1 MPKSLNE
8 QVVVL
13 TGASSGIGREAAS
26 LFGEHGASVVLAAR
40 DEAALRDVAA
50 EIEQVGGRAHVVPTD
65 VAEWPQ
71 VERLAR
77 ETVEHFGRI
86 DTWVNNAGIALG
98 GTVYETAA
106 DEIERII
113 RVNLM
118 GVIFGAKAAVPHMK
132 RQGGGTIINVGSV
145 AGVRAFPI
153 QSVYSA
159 TKHGVKGITEAL
171 RLELWREPGDFHVTY
186 IAPAAIDTPLFPQA
200 RTKFAT
206 QLGAPRPVY
215 DPGIVAESIVFA
227 AEHPRRDIFVGGGAK
242 LFDVLER
249 ISPSFVDWFI
259 TRGDRIYK
267 EQVSDRPKNGPDNLF
282 QPPPGPR
289 HVRGNHGDQAHATSL
304 YTRIFEWH
312 PALKPVALGAV
323 ALGAAALLRGRGRG
337 RPRPGRLAKSGDS
350 IRDAVE
356 CTF

>member
-1 MPKSLNE
+1 MPRPLNE

-26 LFGEHGASVVLAAR
+26 LFGERGAAVVLAAR

-50 EIEQVGGRAHVVPTD
+50 EIAQVGGRAHVVPTD

-77 ETVEHFGRI
+77 EAVEHFGRI
-86 DTWVNNAGIALG
+86 DTWVNNAGVAMG
-98 GTVYETAA
+98 GAVHETEVA
-106 DEIERII
+106 EIERII
-113 RVNLM
+113 RVNLI
-118 GVIFGAKAAVPHMK
+118 GVIFGIKAAIPQMK
-132 RQGGGTIINVGSV
+132 RQGGGTIINIGSV

-171 RLELWREPGDFHVTY
+171 RLELWREPGEFHVTY
-186 IAPAAIDTPLFPQA
+186 IAPAAINTPLFPQA
-200 RTKFAT
+200 RTKLAT
-206 QLGAPRPVY
+206 QLGAPRPIYV
-215 DPGIVAESIVFA
+215 PRIVAESIVFA

-249 ISPSFVDWFI
+249 ISPAFVDWFV

-282 QPPPGPR
+282 QTPAGLR
-289 HVRGNHGDQAHATSL
+289 YVRGIHGDQAHSTSL

-323 ALGAAALLRGRGRG
+323 ALGAAALLRGLA
-337 RPRPGRLAKSGDS
+337 RPRPGPMARSSDR
-350 IRDAVE
+350 IRDAIGRAP
-356 CTF
+356 